1 MVREDKSNFIAE
13 VSHELRL
20 PLANVKLLVETL
32 LDGALEDPA
41 LARSMLMRTKDEVS
55 RLQNLVTDLLSH
67 EKVRSTGRFSL
78 VNVAERVAYVKETTA
93 IMAQAK
99 KIDLVTDIDQ
109 GLVFRANAEQLDQI
123 LLNLVENAIK
133 FTPDGGSVSIK
144 ASGKPDTL
152 SVSDTGIGIATAEI
166 GKIFQR
172 FYRVD
177 RSKTRGST
185 GLGLSIVKHIVEL
198 HGAKIDVSSEI
209 GKGSR
214 FTIVFKSP
222 EGEANG

>member
-67 EKVRSTGRFSL
+67 EKARSAGRFVK
-78 VNVAERVAYVKETTA
+78 VNVADRVDYVKETTA
-93 IMAQAK
+93 MMAQAK
-99 KIDLVTDIDQ
+99 QIQVLTDIEPD
-109 GLVFRANAEQLDQI
+109 LFFRANAEQLDQI

-133 FTPDGGSVSIK
+133 FTPDKGEVCIK

-152 SVSDTGIGIATAEI
+152 IVSDTGIGIAPAEI

-185 GLGLSIVKHIVEL
+185 GLGLSIVKHIVDL
-198 HGAKIDVSSEI
+198 HGASINVSSAL
-209 GKGSR
+209 GKGSS
-214 FTIVFKSP
+214 FTIVFRGP

>member
-1 MVREDKSNFIAE
+1 MAGKENANFIAE

-41 LARSMLMRTKDEVS
+41 TARHMLLRTKDEVT
-55 RLQNLVTDLLSH
+55 RLQNLVSDLLSH
-67 EKVRSTGRFSL
+67 EKLQGLRGEIGLTR
-78 VNVAERVAYVKETTA
+78 VNVAERVAYVIETTKGLA
-93 IMAQAK
+93 LEK
-99 KIDLVTDIDQ
+99 DLEVCCQ
-109 GLVFRANAEQLDQI
+109 VEPELYFQFNSEQLDQV

-133 FTPDGGSVSIK
+133 FTPAHGKVTIRAGGN
-144 ASGKPDTL
+144 PYML
-152 SVSDTGIGIATAEI
+152 EVSDTGIGIAEAEI
-166 GKIFQR
+166 PKIFQR

-198 HGAKIDVSSEI
+198 HNATITVKSQLQEGTS
-209 GKGSR
+209 
-214 FTIVFKSP
+214 FTIELP
-222 EGEANG
+222 P